1 MGNEP
6 EKLDRLIDEALQDLT
21 AGAPRDGF
29 RGRVMARIAATPDV
43 SPVRVIE
50 ILGWRARPFQLA
62 AAGAVAALGL
72 IAILVAPSMLQRGGP
87 KPGETTIAANPPA
100 AAPQVPK
107 AAPVPRP
114 GAVVQ
119 LQAAATPSPLRTRR
133 AAVQRAAD
141 TTQARAADEETG
153 TITRVHVSPL
163 PEPDPIANKAIDIKS
178 VQIEELTIPEIQV
191 RPLDADRAKLND
203 K

>member
-6 EKLDRLIDEALQDLT
+6 EKLDRLIDEALRDLT
-21 AGAPRDGF
+21 TGAPHEGF
-29 RGRVMARIAATPDV
+29 RGRVMARIAATPEV
-43 SPVRVIE
+43 SPVRFIV

-62 AAGAVAALGL
+62 AAGAAAALGL
-72 IAILVAPSMLQRGGP
+72 IAILVAPSMLLRGGP
-87 KPGETTIAANPPA
+87 KPGETTTAANPPA

-107 AAPVPRP
+107 AAPAPRP

-119 LQAAATPSPLRTRR
+119 LQEAARPSPLRTRR
-133 AAVQRAAD
+133 TVVQRAAD
-141 TTQARAADEETG
+141 TTQARAADEEPG
-153 TITRVHVSPL
+153 PITRVHVNPL
-163 PEPDPIANKAIDIKS
+163 PDPDPIANKAIEIKS

-191 RPLDADRAKLND
+191 RPLDADRAKRDD

>member
-1 MGNEP
+1 MSNEP
-6 EKLDRLIDEALQDLT
+6 ERLERLIDEALRNLT

-29 RGRVMARIAATPDV
+29 RGRVMARIAATPEV
-43 SPVRVIE
+43 SPVRFIE

-72 IAILVAPSMLQRGGP
+72 IAILVAPSILQPGGP
-87 KPGETTIAANPPA
+87 KPGGTTTAANPPA
-100 AAPQVPK
+100 AAPK
-107 AAPVPRP
+107 AATAPRP

-119 LQAAATPSPLRTRR
+119 LQAAARPAPLMTRR
-133 AAVQRAAD
+133 AGVQRAAD

-163 PEPDPIANKAIDIKS
+163 PDPDPIANKAIDIKS

-191 RPLDADRAKLND
+191 RPLDADRAKRD
-203 K
+203 DR